1 MIGNHTP
8 SKSGWVK
15 GRGRTAK
22 WRAIDQN
29 QITFEPQFLIEKITH
44 RELYPEDS
52 AKLAFV
58 DVTSAINSRTCVAS
72 VIPALPCGGSA
83 PRYIAKNGAVELF
96 YLSGWVNSLP
106 VDLIFRLFVNGLHL
120 KPYHMED
127 IYASTDII
135 IIQSI
140 AKLAQ
145 SIHGFPESVSDV
157 IHTTSALSAAP
168 SYFLAN
174 HAFHR
179 KRVLSMIDALVSYSM
194 GLSMTEVLWII
205 NDCGHESPNNLINPD
220 KRGFWRVD
228 ATSPPESRQTTLF
241 AMAYHD
247 LVEMVEVDGKEE
259 AVKKFLD
266 SNNGLGWMPKNHD
279 NYEFLSTYLR
289 PFSRISY
296 EEEEFKLDDDCMEVE
311 AFLNEHPPLEI
322 RKN

>member
-1 MIGNHTP
+1 MELPFSPLWSIEYRSEYHMTNDSDKFVDMDDPRFSNVSVNSKGSIAVNGKEYLSLVEGRMIGNHTP
-8 SKSGWVK
+8 SNSGWVK

-157 IHTTSALSAAP
+157 IHTTSKFSAAP

-179 KRVLSMIDALVSYSM
+179 KRVLSMIDALVSHS
-194 GLSMTEVLWII
+194 
-205 NDCGHESPNNLINPD
+205 
-220 KRGFWRVD
+220 
-228 ATSPPESRQTTLF
+228 
-241 AMAYHD
+241 MAY
-247 LVEMVEVDGKEE
+247 
-259 AVKKFLD
+259 
-266 SNNGLGWMPKNHD
+266 
-279 NYEFLSTYLR
+279 R
-289 PFSRISY
+289 
-296 EEEEFKLDDDCMEVE
+296 
-311 AFLNEHPPLEI
+311 
-322 RKN
+322 